1 MGLPGFVVFP
11 SVYTAPLFRR
21 DAMPFVLD
29 SARFF
34 RTSKFRRQAVYILAR
49 CLCILAL
56 TLGIFV
62 LSAKPTHAATLP
74 VGFAETLVASGLA
87 SPTAMDF
94 APDGRLFVSQQSGA
108 LRVIKNGVLL
118 PTPFVTIAAD
128 TFNEHGLLGVA
139 FDPNFMLNGYVY
151 VYYTAATPTVHNRV
165 SRFTAHATVA
175 APGSELV

>member
-1 MGLPGFVVFP
+1 MR
-11 SVYTAPLFRR
+11 APAYLAYLFRR
-21 DAMPFVLD
+21 EAMLFVVDPAKFL
-29 SARFF
+29 
-34 RTSKFRRQAVYILAR
+34 RTPKYRRKAVYILAR
-49 CLCILAL
+49 CLFILAL
-56 TLGIFV
+56 TLGVVVF
-62 LSAKPTHAATLP
+62 SAGPTHAATLP

-87 SPTAMDF
+87 SPTTMDF

-118 PTPFVTIAAD
+118 PTPFVTIAAN

-165 SRFTAHATVA
+165 GRFTANVDVA
-175 APGSELV
+175 VP